1 MLHNTKSAVFEEE
14 NKHVGLLWKDMGSL
28 SADCISS
35 SWENPFAG
43 SRRGLNTQVWQSYVW
58 LQRIHISLPPPPGRR
73 VFGGQSWRSALYIA
87 SSFSALILM
96 AGAAA
101 ATLLIMFNF
110 RTLSTAKSFSGGVSF
125 IFLLVW
131 SLKER
136 KNISNSKNI
145 QSLIFFYKIWLKECL
160 MFIKVYWYRPGH
172 MTIHERRRK
181 CTHWNSLILRC
192 LALLLSSWLVSLLAS
207 HLVLARDTRLCQLQQ
222 VSVIRQTQTNE

>member
-1 MLHNTKSAVFEEE
+1 MSAFSGRIWDLSVLIVSPAVEKTLLLGVEEAWTHKYDRAMSDYKGYTSLFLHHQAE
-14 NKHVGLLWKDMGSL
+14 GS
-28 SADCISS
+28 S
-35 SWENPFAG
+35 EVKAG
-43 SRRGLNTQVWQSYVW
+43 
-58 LQRIHISLPPPPGRR
+58 GR
-73 VFGGQSWRSALYIA
+73 ALYIA

-110 RTLSTAKSFSGGVSF
+110 RTSSAAKSFSRAVSF